1 MSSHFL
7 YKITNQK
14 TGKSYIG
21 VTKNFSR
28 RVASHL
34 SGSGSSEIAKDL
46 KDGFTSQ
53 ILLIGSERYV
63 YDMEPQAIN
72 LYNTLTPY
80 GYNKGRG
87 GEGGN
92 TSKRLGELNTQAVLC
107 EKDVLNIRTR
117 AANKEPH
124 ESLALEFKVTR
135 EAISTLVRGDSWKHV
150 GGPLTKRK
158 LITQEDID
166 NFLALKAEG
175 LNAKQISEKTGW
187 SKSTIWKYLQK

>member
-1 MSSHFL
+1 MTSHFL

-28 RVASHL
+28 RVACHL
-34 SGSGSSEIAKDL
+34 SGAGSSEIAKNL
-46 KDGFTSQ
+46 KDDFTTE

-63 YDMEPQAIN
+63 YDMESKVIK

-80 GYNKGRG
+80 GYNKGFG

-92 TSKRLGELNTQAVLC
+92 VSNRLGESNTQAILS

-135 EAISTLVRGDSWKHV
+135 ETISTLVRGDSWKHV
-150 GGPLTKRK
+150 GGPITKRK
-158 LITQEDID
+158 LITQEDI
-166 NFLALKAEG
+166 NIFLFLKTQG
-175 LNAKQISEKTGW
+175 LSVKQISEKTGW
-187 SKSTIWKYLQK
+187 SKPTIWKYLRK